1 MAING
6 KIDLESFIYY
16 LMKKVK
22 VFKNENE
29 IEEMKEL
36 FEFIFKY
43 FDEGNSSLML

>member
-6 KIDLESFIYY
+6 KINLESFINY
-16 LMKKVK
+16 LLNIVK

-36 FEFIFKY
+36 FEFIFNY
-43 FDEGNSSLML
+43 FDEGNT